1 MLELLLAFTGSL
13 CAGIIFNIKR
23 NNLVWSGASGL
34 LGWLAYIWMNSISE
48 SVVLST
54 FAGAIAVGC
63 FSEIAARIFKA
74 PSTVY
79 SITGI
84 FPIVPGIAAY
94 EAVRYIT
101 EGKLQEAALKSVETA
116 ACAGSIAF
124 GILLVTSA
132 FRLGTKVI
140 YKREKT

>member
-1 MLELLLAFTGSL
+1 MLEIILAFTGSL

-34 LGWLAYIWMNSISE
+34 LGWLAYIWMNSVSDN
-48 SVVLST
+48 VVLST

-63 FSEIAARIFKA
+63 FSELAARIFKA

-94 EAVRYIT
+94 ESARYLTVGNI
-101 EGKLQEAALKSVETA
+101 QSAALKAVETLG
-116 ACAGSIAF
+116 CAGSIAF
-124 GILLVTSA
+124 GILLATSA
-132 FRLGTKVI
+132 FRLGVKVML
-140 YKREKT
+140 KNK